1 MAETLETHL
10 QKSAISTHVGF
21 QTAAAETPAQKP
33 QYYHV

>member
-10 QKSAISTHVGF
+10 QKSAISTHV
-21 QTAAAETPAQKP
+21 TAAAETPAQKP